1 MFRAITDDFIERVD
15 SAPPPPPPIE
25 IFNESPE
32 LAALNA
38 TQDEAR
44 QHLKN
49 ILLLTKPP
57 EFDE

>member
-1 MFRAITDDFIERVD
+1 MTDDFIERVE
-15 SAPPPPPPIE
+15 SNPPPPPPIAT
-25 IFNESPE
+25 FNDSPE

-49 ILLLTKPP
+49 ILLLTRPP
-57 EFDE
+57 IEFDE